1 VGHWGTLASVKRGTW
16 FAAWSVASAFP
27 ALLLAASTCPTAGA
41 PLHTIPT
48 GPAEQASIRGN
59 RKAGDA
65 HVCTASAIGHDRH
78 PDLVAGPRSLLK
90 MPGPVRTGVLR

>member
-27 ALLLAASTCPTAGA
+27 ALLLAASACPAAGA

-48 GPAEQASIRGN
+48 GLAEQASIRGN
-59 RKAGDA
+59 PEGR
-65 HVCTASAIGHDRH
+65 
-78 PDLVAGPRSLLK
+78 
-90 MPGPVRTGVLR
+90 